1 MKIYTIKVDSK
12 GLNDIQFFAASAKA
26 RNHVYDE
33 AADYII
39 QKCDYAE
46 ANSPDNCYP
55 EIDREACHTVRQA
68 LCDYT
73 SKALGRYKKATN
85 EIQRKR
91 WVREMV
97 NCFYVLAAIN
107 GFLEDVGDEAS
118 ASK

>member
-12 GLNDIQFFAASAKA
+12 GLNDIEFFAASAKA

-33 AADYII
+33 AADYIL

-55 EIDREACHTVRQA
+55 EIGREALHSVYQA
-68 LCDYT
+68 LFDYT
-73 SKALGRYKKATN
+73 SKAIDCYKQATN
-85 EIQRKR
+85 EVQRKR
-91 WVREMV
+91 WMREV
-97 NCFYVLAAIN
+97 NNCFYVLMAIN
-107 GFLEDVGDEAS
+107 ECLEDVEGEAS

>member
-1 MKIYTIKVDSK
+1 MKTYTIKVDSK
-12 GLNDIQFFAASAKA
+12 GLSDIKFFAASAKA

-33 AADYII
+33 AADYIL

-55 EIDREACHTVRQA
+55 EIDREAFYSVCKA

-73 SKALGRYKKATN
+73 SKAIDRYKQATN
-85 EIQRKR
+85 EAHRKR
-91 WVREMV
+91 WMREV
-97 NCFYVLAAIN
+97 NNCFYVLMAIN
-107 GFLEDVGDEAS
+107 GFLEDVGGEAS